1 MRKEHVKVAG
11 DEVLFDYTAKG
22 GKRRVQVI
30 ADPDV
35 KDVLRRLKGRRN
47 GGSELLAYSTSEGW
61 KDVRSLEIN
70 DYIKGAARGPFSA
83 KDFRTWHGT
92 VLAAV
97 ALATVDDG
105 GSSLTARKRGVA
117 RAIREVAE
125 YLGNTPAVA
134 RASYVDPRVLDRFL
148 EGETIRPALRG
159 VSPEELPTRP
169 CSSRWSEP
177 FWISSRARHIPA
189 SDKRREPSRIAASLQ
204 CRSDPCL
211 GASCTG
217 NGRHDQGGTDDV
229 LGRPPHTLARGA
241 GAGRFRAGGVR
252 RNQVWGDRDHRARDP
267 GLPGMGHHPQSRLS
281 RRYTCSESLH

>member
-35 KDVLRRLKGRRN
+35 KDVLRGLKGRRN

-70 DYIKGAARGPFSA
+70 DYIKGTARGSFSA

-97 ALATVDDG
+97 ALATVDDDVG
-105 GSSLTARKRGVA
+105 PSLTARKRGVA

-134 RASYVDPRVLDRFL
+134 RASYVDPRVLDEFL

-159 VSPEELPTRP
+159 VSPEEL
-169 CSSRWSEP
+169 
-177 FWISSRARHIPA
+177 
-189 SDKRREPSRIAASLQ
+189 
-204 CRSDPCL
+204 SDPSMQL
-211 GASCTG
+211 EVERA
-217 NGRHDQGGTDDV
+217 V
-229 LGRPPHTLARGA
+229 LDLIESAPHSGKRQAA
-241 GAGRFRAGGVR
+241 
-252 RNQVWGDRDHRARDP
+252 
-267 GLPGMGHHPQSRLS
+267 
-281 RRYTCSESLH
+281 